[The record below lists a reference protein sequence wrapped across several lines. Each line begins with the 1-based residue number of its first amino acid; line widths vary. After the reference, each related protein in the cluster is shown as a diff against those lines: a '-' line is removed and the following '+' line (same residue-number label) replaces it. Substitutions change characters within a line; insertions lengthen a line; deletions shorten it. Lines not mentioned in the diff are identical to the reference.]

1 MPSRGVY
8 VDTTAPTTDYINS
21 IGSHLSFLF
30 IERISWRTSGQG
42 TWFIQSLCEVLKL
55 DYRRL
60 DVMSILTR
68 VNFLVRQ
75 YYESYVS
82 DRAASAHCPR
92 LVSLLTKRFDLH
104 YPESEEEDMQI

>member
-1 MPSRGVY
+1 
-8 VDTTAPTTDYINS
+8 
-21 IGSHLSFLF
+21 
-30 IERISWRTSGQG
+30 
-42 TWFIQSLCEVLKL
+42 
-55 DYRRL
+55 
-60 DVMSILTR
+60 MSILTR